1 MGLPDD
7 WDEFAE
13 DLFNFLS
20 FYGFADI
27 LDSKFYGKRMRCEDD
42 VIHLKVRFDSSERL
56 YSYRTDNDR
65 LDVGDDVIVPV
76 GADNE
81 PKIATVVEKV
91 YYKKDEEPTFGGKI
105 KTVMSLSVPAKLDP
119 PTMLN

>member
-1 MGLPDD
+1 M
-7 WDEFAE
+7 
-13 DLFNFLS
+13 
-20 FYGFADI
+20 
-27 LDSKFYGKRMRCEDD
+27 
-42 VIHLKVRFDSSERL
+42 IHLMVRFDSSESL

-105 KTVMSLSVPAKLDP
+105 KTVMSLSVPAKLDSP
-119 PTMLN
+119 EMPS